1 MSKNNRDN
9 KINKK
14 FIVLAIGSIA
24 FTMFLSYHISIILFG
39 DNSIEVYSS
48 LKDKKVYL
56 ESEITRL
63 QKENANLQ
71 KEYFELKNLEPEQ

>member
-39 DNSIEVYSS
+39 DNSIEVYSN

-56 ESEITRL
+56 ESEIIRL

>member
-1 MSKNNRDN
+1 MPRTKRNTST
-9 KINKK
+9 KK
-14 FIVLAIGSIA
+14 FIVIAISSIA
-24 FTMFLSYHISIILFG
+24 FTMFLSYHVSIILFG
-39 DNSIEVYSS
+39 ENSLEVYSD

-56 ESEITRL
+56 ENEILRL